1 MSSMTKVS
9 SKTVPLTLEAI
20 IALDAF
26 NNAKK
31 AEAEAKKAKAHAEA
45 ILREALGEAT
55 EATVNGI
62 VALKV
67 IASRSTHIDKDALL
81 TAFPEA
87 YEATLKQTPYTYLKA
102 L

>member
-1 MSSMTKVS
+1 MSNLTKAPS
-9 SKTVPLTLEAI
+9 TTVHFSIEAI

-26 NNAKK
+26 NSAKK
-31 AEAEAKKAKAHAEA
+31 AEAEAKKAKAAAEV

-55 EATVNGI
+55 EGLVNGI
-62 VALKV
+62 TAVKVVFSQNTRNDKEALQ
-67 IASRSTHIDKDALL
+67 

-87 YEATLKQTPYTYLKA
+87 YEATLVSTPYSYLKA